1 MTLRR
6 GRPLRQQSEKAAARE
21 AEHRAATAERRKLTG
36 GLCEGATPACP
47 QRPHRGDHGHHVARR
62 SQGGGNT
69 VENIRLLCW
78 DGHDWVHRNVAE
90 ARTRGL
96 LA

>member
-1 MTLRR
+1 MKR
-6 GRPLRQQSEKAAARE
+6 GRPPRRQSEKGAARE

-47 QRPHRGDHGHHVARR
+47 TRDHQGHHGHHVARR
-62 SQGGGNT
+62 SQGGANT
-69 VENIRLLCW
+69 VENLRYLCW
-78 DGHDWVHRNVAE
+78 DGHDWVHRNVAD
-90 ARTRGL
+90 ARQLGL